1 MLFAFLLV
9 VPCFA
14 LTGAST
20 PPDPST
26 NSTVTVKKEEF
37 VCAVC
42 LNVGRVMRRF
52 AKPISLIVHIPC
64 DAMKFG
70 KTCTG
75 TAKLFL
81 GALEL
86 SGEHNACTLI
96 KFCKGIVL
104 PLEIPQVLGNV
115 TQGLEAVKNGLLNM
129 TKNPIGG
136 LSGAVGGLAG
146 SVKGTVGA
154 VGSSV
159 AEATKGTGS
168 LVSGGADV
176 AGGLVG
182 GIPIVGKPLGSVV
195 AGVGGFAGGVVD
207 KLGQGLNGA
216 LNLPFSFGQKRPK
229 RFADVKLAKT
239 VLDSIKVELPPSPTK
254 EDVAFAQLAEQIRS
268 RTLEAVSKQGLQV

>member
-1 MLFAFLLV
+1 MTFGQNTADQAIFVWIRLFN
-9 VPCFA
+9 
-14 LTGAST
+14 
-20 PPDPST
+20 PDSST

-42 LNVGRVMRRF
+42 LTVGKVMRRF
-52 AKPISLIVHIPC
+52 AKPLSLVVHVPC

-96 KFCKGIVL
+96 KFCKGVVL

-115 TQGLEAVKNGLLNM
+115 TQGLEAVKDGLLNM
-129 TKNPIGG
+129 TKYPIGG
-136 LSGAVGGLAG
+136 LGGLAG
-146 SVKGTVGA
+146 SLQGTVGA

-176 AGGLVG
+176 AAGVVG

-195 AGVGGFAGGVVD
+195 AGVGGLVGGVVD

-216 LNLPFSFGQKRPK
+216 LNLPFSLGQKRPK
-229 RFADVKLAKT
+229 RFADEKLAKT
-239 VLDSIKVELPPSPTK
+239 LLDSIKVELPPSPTK
-254 EDVAFAQLAEQIRS
+254 EDIAFVQLAEQIRNK
-268 RTLEAVSKQGLQV
+268 TLEAVSKQRLQP